1 MKLLTTL
8 STCFAILIFGG
19 CAESDP
25 DTDVVESVPLTVPLT
40 DIVNDVEAHGIN
52 SKYKG
57 QKVTI
62 TTAGRIA
69 GQFTAL
75 TLNPAIELFTHN
87 DKVRFFIEDS
97 EFDAALDMGNYY
109 FAYMKS
115 DLAPIRPHTT
125 YTFIL
130 SIQDISENTTARG
143 TRFFT
148 IWADVPEH
156 IEQADIEVVNT
167 TLEAVVADVSA
178 GNGNYVGKTVRLQA
192 TVSLDILHEVEG
204 YPADMGDTDADLE
217 LLMLKDGR
225 LTLSTHNRN
234 VVFWVIDDMGPFG
247 AINLQ
252 KYHNNQVYT
261 FTLYIESI
269 RKKEGRFEIT
279 AGIAD
284 D

>member
-8 STCFAILIFGG
+8 SACFAILIFGG

-25 DTDVVESVPLTVPLT
+25 DTDIAESVPLTVPLT
-40 DIVNDVEAHGIN
+40 DIVNDVEKHGTN

-62 TTAGRIA
+62 TAAGRIA
-69 GQFTAL
+69 VGFTAL

-97 EFDAALDMGNYY
+97 EYNAELNPGNYY

-115 DLAPIRPHTT
+115 DLSHIRPHTT
-125 YTFIL
+125 YTFTLFIE
-130 SIQDISENTTARG
+130 DISERTTG
-143 TRFFT
+143 NWERFLA

-156 IEQADIEVVNT
+156 AEPTDIEVVNT

-178 GNGNYVGKTVRLQA
+178 GSGSYVGKTVRLQA
-192 TVSLDILHEVEG
+192 TVSLDILHEVGG
-204 YPADMGDTDADLE
+204 YRADMGDTDVDLE
-217 LLMLKDGR
+217 LLMLKEGR
-225 LTLSTHNRN
+225 MTLSTNNRN

-269 RKKEGRFEIT
+269 WTNEGRFNIT

>member
-1 MKLLTTL
+1 MKLFTTL
-8 STCFAILIFGG
+8 SACLAIFIFGG

-25 DTDVVESVPLTVPLT
+25 DTDLVESAPLTVPFT
-40 DIVNDVEAHGIN
+40 DVVNDVEAQGTN

-62 TTAGRIA
+62 TAAGRISR
-69 GQFTAL
+69 FNVL

-87 DKVRFFIEDS
+87 GKVRFFIEDS
-97 EFDAALDMGNYY
+97 EYNAELNLGNYY

-115 DLAPIRPHTT
+115 DLAHIRPHTT
-125 YTFIL
+125 YTFTLLIE
-130 SIQDISENTTARG
+130 DISERTTANWE
-143 TRFFT
+143 RFLT

-156 IEQADIEVVNT
+156 TEPADIEVINT
-167 TLEAVVADVSA
+167 TLEEVVADVSA
-178 GNGNYVGKTVRLQA
+178 GGGSYVGKTVRLQA

-204 YPADMGDTDADLE
+204 YRADMGDTDVDLE

-225 LTLSTHNRN
+225 MTLSTNNRN

-269 RKKEGRFEIT
+269 WTNEGRFDIR

-284 D
+284 G

>member
-8 STCFAILIFGG
+8 SACFAVFIFGG

-25 DTDVVESVPLTVPLT
+25 DTDIVESVPLTVPLT
-40 DIVNDVEAHGIN
+40 DIVNDVEKHGTN

-62 TTAGRIA
+62 TAAGRIA
-69 GQFTAL
+69 GRFTGL

-87 DKVRFFIEDS
+87 DKVRFFIKDS
-97 EFDAALDMGNYY
+97 EYNAELNLGNYY

-115 DLAPIRPHTT
+115 DLAHIRPHTT
-125 YTFIL
+125 YTFTLFIE
-130 SIQDISENTTARG
+130 DISERTTVNWE
-143 TRFFT
+143 RFLT
-148 IWADVPEH
+148 IWTDVPEH
-156 IEQADIEVVNT
+156 TEPADIEVTNT
-167 TLEAVVADVSA
+167 TLEEVVADVFA
-178 GNGNYVGKTVRLQA
+178 GGGNYVGKTVRLQA
-192 TVSLDILHEVEG
+192 TVSLNILRELGG
-204 YPADMGDTDADLE
+204 YRAGIGDTDVDLE

-225 LTLSTHNRN
+225 MTLSTHNRN

-269 RKKEGRFEIT
+269 WTNEGRFDIT

>member
-8 STCFAILIFGG
+8 SACFAIFIFGG
-19 CAESDP
+19 CAESGQ
-25 DTDVVESVPLTVPLT
+25 DTDIVESVALTVPVT
-40 DIVNDVEAHGIN
+40 DIVNDVEKHGTH

-62 TTAGRIA
+62 TAAGRIA
-69 GQFTAL
+69 GGFTGL

-97 EFDAALDMGNYY
+97 EFDAELNLGNYY
-109 FAYMKS
+109 FAYMES
-115 DLAPIRPHTT
+115 DLAHIRPHTT
-125 YTFIL
+125 YTFTL

-148 IWADVPEH
+148 IWTDVPEH
-156 IEQADIEVVNT
+156 TEPADIEVTNT

-178 GNGNYVGKTVRLQA
+178 GGGNYVGKTVRLQA
-192 TVSLDILHEVEG
+192 TVSLDILQEVGG
-204 YPADMGDTDADLE
+204 YPADLGDTDADLE

-225 LTLSTHNRN
+225 MTLSTNNRN

-269 RKKEGRFEIT
+269 WTNEGRFDIT

>member
-1 MKLLTTL
+1 MKLFTTL
-8 STCFAILIFGG
+8 SVCFAIFIFGG
-19 CAESDP
+19 CAESDS
-25 DTDVVESVPLTVPLT
+25 DTDIAESVPLIVPLT
-40 DIVNDVEAHGIN
+40 DIVNDVERHGTN

-62 TTAGRIA
+62 TAAGRIS
-69 GQFTAL
+69 GFNVL

-97 EFDAALDMGNYY
+97 EFNVELNLGNYY

-115 DLAPIRPHTT
+115 DLSHIRPHTT
-125 YTFIL
+125 YTFTLFIE
-130 SIQDISENTTARG
+130 DISERTTG
-143 TRFFT
+143 NWERFLA

-156 IEQADIEVVNT
+156 ADPTDIEVVNT
-167 TLEAVVADVSA
+167 TLEEVVADVSI
-178 GNGNYVGKTVRLQA
+178 GSGSYVGKTVRLQA
-192 TVSLDILHEVEG
+192 TVSLDILRELTG
-204 YPADMGDTDADLE
+204 YRAGDTDVDDVDLE
-217 LLMLKDGR
+217 LLMLKNGR
-225 LTLSTHNRN
+225 MTLSTHNRN

-269 RKKEGRFEIT
+269 WTNEGRFNIT

>member
-25 DTDVVESVPLTVPLT
+25 DTDVVESVPLIVPLT
-40 DIVNDVEAHGIN
+40 DIVNDVEAHGAN

-62 TTAGRIA
+62 TAVGRIA

-115 DLAPIRPHTT
+115 DLAHIPPAHNLHL
-125 YTFIL
+125 YTFYTRPFRKTQPQEERVSLLSGLMSLSTSNKLIL
-130 SIQDISENTTARG
+130 KSS
-143 TRFFT
+143 TRHSKRLL
-148 IWADVPEH
+148 PMYP
-156 IEQADIEVVNT
+156 QVVET
-167 TLEAVVADVSA
+167 TL
-178 GNGNYVGKTVRLQA
+178 GKQC
-192 TVSLDILHEVEG
+192 
-204 YPADMGDTDADLE
+204 
-217 LLMLKDGR
+217 
-225 LTLSTHNRN
+225 
-234 VVFWVIDDMGPFG
+234 VFKRPFHLIYYMRWKVIRQIWVIQMQ
-247 AINLQ
+247 ILNC
-252 KYHNNQVYT
+252 
-261 FTLYIESI
+261 
-269 RKKEGRFEIT
+269 
-279 AGIAD
+279 
-284 D
+284 